1 MFLELTM
8 VEVLGL
14 PLKAFSKQFFF
25 LSYSSSLVGRARGIL
40 VPQVWQSSESPSL
53 TLDDQGVPPNE
64 LSFQGDSLA
73 ITFHYILACYLY
85 TKYKVV
91 VVAAAN
97 TKCLIY
103 TGGTV
108 LSALCKL
115 GNFLTLCGRTYSHFT
130 HGGI

>member
-1 MFLELTM
+1 MLT
-8 VEVLGL
+8 LLRKG
-14 PLKAFSKQFFF
+14 FFF
-25 LSYSSSLVGRARGIL
+25 LLWPGGSACGIL
-40 VPQVWQSSESPSL
+40 VPQARQSSESPSL
-53 TLDDQGVPPNE
+53 TLDDQGIPNE
-64 LSFQGDSLA
+64 LSFQGDSSA

-103 TGGTV
+103 TGGTI

-115 GNFLTLCGRTYSHFT
+115 GNFLTLCGRS
-130 HGGI
+130 